1 MPKNKTYLLSTR
13 PLDKAMVMEA
23 AKNDIIIEE
32 MSFIKTEETVGPSIA
47 KKIQELGHQNIT
59 TVFTSMNAVEAVG
72 KLMRAETNWK
82 IFCIGN
88 TTKKIVKKIFG
99 EKNIAGTADTAD
111 ELAEKIIKDNS
122 IKNVIF
128 FCGNKRRDE
137 LPEKLKNKGVDVE
150 EIVVYKTIETPQ
162 LVTKQYDG
170 ILFFSPSAVHSFFS
184 KNSINDTTSLF
195 AIGATTAKAAHFFT
209 RKPVIIA
216 ERPGKEN
223 LVNLAIKNFI
233 TIKNF

>member
-13 PLDKAMVMEA
+13 PLDKAMVLEA

-32 MSFIKTEETVGPSIA
+32 MSFIKTEETAGPSIA
-47 KKIQELGHQNIT
+47 KTIQELAHQNIT

-72 KLMRAETNWK
+72 KLMHGETNWK

-99 EKNIAGTADTAD
+99 EKNIAGTADSAS
-111 ELAEKIIKDNS
+111 ELAEKIIKDS
-122 IKNVIF
+122 IKNIVF
-128 FCGNKRRDE
+128 FCGDKRRDE
-137 LPEKLKNKGVDVE
+137 LPDKLKNNGVDVE

-162 LVTKQYDG
+162 LASKEYDG

-184 KNSINDTTSLF
+184 KNSISNKTRVF
-195 AIGATTAKAAHFFT
+195 AIGSTTANAAEIFT
-209 RKPVIIA
+209 RIPVIISKK
-216 ERPGKEN
+216 PGKEN